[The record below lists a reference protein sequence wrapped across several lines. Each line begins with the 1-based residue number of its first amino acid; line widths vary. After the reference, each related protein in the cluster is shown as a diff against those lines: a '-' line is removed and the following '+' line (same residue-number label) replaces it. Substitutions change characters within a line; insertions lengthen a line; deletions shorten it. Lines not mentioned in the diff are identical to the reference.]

1 MLDARYSMEVR
12 TSEPT
17 ELHLSS
23 IEHPVSSIEIQ
34 HRVSSIE
41 YLCKVPYY
49 GYLEGNRTDD
59 LINDGNNLQPGSV
72 K

>member
-1 MLDARYSMEVR
+1 MLDAQYSMEVR

-41 YLCKVPYY
+41 YHFSKGTELTISSMMVTICNP
-49 GYLEGNRTDD
+49 EASSN
-59 LINDGNNLQPGSV
+59 P
-72 K
+72 